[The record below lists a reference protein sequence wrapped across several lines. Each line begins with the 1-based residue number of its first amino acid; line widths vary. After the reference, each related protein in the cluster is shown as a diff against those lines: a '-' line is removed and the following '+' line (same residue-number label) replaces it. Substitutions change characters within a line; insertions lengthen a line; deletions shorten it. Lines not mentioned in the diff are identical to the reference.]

1 MSFKKYR
8 DIILGGVMLAF
19 SGFYLAVA
27 SNIKTRPKLTPSY
40 ASAKIVPILLG
51 VLLAVLSVICIIEGI
66 LKLKKY
72 GTTIVSKEAK
82 QAHDKEAALDS
93 FAVIATFALM
103 LLYAIGLSRLG
114 FCLST
119 MLYLFLQI
127 SLLAPKAKHSK
138 KSFLIY
144 AIVAVVFTMAIF
156 FIFRFGLSMLLPR
169 GVIEI
174 LLGC

>member
-8 DIILGGVMLAF
+8 DIILGAVMLAF
-19 SGFYLAVA
+19 SAFYLAVA
-27 SNIKTRPKLTPSY
+27 ANIKTRPKLTPSY

-51 VLLAVLSVICIIEGI
+51 VLLAILSVLCIIEGI
-66 LKLKKY
+66 HKMKKY
-72 GTTIVSKEAK
+72 GTTIVSKKAK
-82 QAHDKEAALDS
+82 QAHNKEVALDS

-103 LLYAIGLSRLG
+103 LLYAMGLSRLG

-127 SLLAPKAKHSK
+127 SLLAPTAKHSK
-138 KSFLIY
+138 RSFIIY
-144 AIVAVVFTMAIF
+144 AVVAVVFTMAIF

-169 GVIEI
+169 GVIEA